1 MIIKRINISII
12 LFLTIVNFLLCQTV
26 SKINYSES
34 EEILFN
40 PERGFSS
47 QITSNVTGALISN
60 LKNEKVSVIQK
71 LYVIPQFRNSDLS
84 TDFLESMQFDL
95 DAAREGGVK
104 LVIRF
109 SYTEEQNGQDAN
121 LNTILRHIEQIKP
134 ILQKNYDVILYM
146 EAGFIGAWGE
156 WYYSTNNLNN
166 TSDRRTVLSALLDA
180 LPEER
185 CVVVRTPNYKRLI
198 FNDPNPITLADAFNG
213 TKKSRTG
220 AHNDCFLASATD
232 FGTYLQNDIEG
243 DKNYLNQD
251 NMFVPQGG
259 ETCSPS
265 EYSDCN
271 HAITDLQRMH
281 WSVLN
286 KDYNETVLNNWK
298 TNACYQDIQ
307 KRLGY
312 RFVLL
317 NSEIS
322 DSVKPGGEITV
333 KLKILNKGFAS
344 PFNARNVELVLRK
357 TDRTKQ
363 YRLETNEDPR
373 YWFSGDTV
381 NVEITGGILNETEVG
396 NYELFLHLADPI
408 IKLHNRPEYA
418 IHLANK
424 NLWEESTGFNFL
436 KHIVKI
442 DSKVQGN
449 NYNGELYFEQD
460 SIANINPANIIIDGD
475 FTDWQTV
482 QQLDNVSEPEGKG
495 DALNPSTDITD
506 VWATDDENNLYI
518 SYSLDSTFSDQ
529 YFYHIFLDTDSDT
542 STGFHSEGS
551 FAGIDLMIEN
561 DLMWKYTGI
570 NGEWS
575 WQQYGN
581 FSSAISNNNKRIEVS
596 IAKDLLNGLGAF
608 NKIGIL
614 INVNDDNEN
623 VDDDYAPDNYKEK
636 SYNYSYLITSVY
648 AKEKRTVN
656 NAFSI
661 TNYPNPFNPTTTIQ
675 YNIPFSREGSGV
687 LQNKENGTINSL
699 SAFSVRT
706 NVQLKVYDM
715 LGREI
720 TTLVNKLQK
729 PGNYKIIFNASKFS
743 NGIYIV
749 RLQTGSKIISKK
761 IVLLK

>member
-12 LFLTIVNFLLCQTV
+12 LFLTLVNLLLCQTV

-34 EEILFN
+34 DEVLLN

-47 QITSNVTGALISN
+47 QITSPITGALINN
-60 LKNEKVSVIQK
+60 LKKEKVSVIQK
-71 LYVIPQFRNSDLS
+71 LYVIPQFRSSDLS
-84 TDFLESMQFDL
+84 SDFLEAMQFDF
-95 DAAREGGVK
+95 DAAREGGIK

-121 LNTILRHIEQIKP
+121 LNRILRHIEQIKP
-134 ILQKNYDVILYM
+134 LLQKNYDVILYM

-156 WYYSTNNLNN
+156 WYYSSNNLNN
-166 TSDRRTVLSALLDA
+166 TNDRRTVLFALLDA

-198 FNDPNPITLADAFNG
+198 FNDQNPITFAEAFNG
-213 TKKSRTG
+213 TRKSRTG

-243 DKNYLNQD
+243 DKNYLQQD

-259 ETCSPS
+259 ETCSSS
-265 EYSDCN
+265 EYSDCT
-271 HAITDLQRMH
+271 HALTDLQRMH

-298 TNACYQDIQ
+298 TNGCYQDIQ

-333 KLKILNKGFAS
+333 KLKIVNKGFAS

-363 YRLETNEDPR
+363 YRLKTNDDPR
-373 YWFSGDTV
+373 FWFSGDTA
-381 NVEITGGILNETEVG
+381 NVEIKCGVLNETEEG
-396 NYELFLHLADPI
+396 NYEIFLHLADPI
-408 IKLHNRPEYA
+408 TKLHNKPEYS
-418 IHLANK
+418 IQLANK
-424 NLWEESTGFNFL
+424 DLWEESSGFNFL
-436 KHIVKI
+436 KHTVKI
-442 DSKVQGN
+442 DSKVSGN
-449 NYNGELYFEQD
+449 NYNGQLYFEQD
-460 SIANINPANIIIDGD
+460 SIATIEPANITIDGD
-475 FTDWQTV
+475 FTDWQNV
-482 QQLDNVSEPEGKG
+482 PQLDNVTEPEGKG
-495 DALNPSTDITD
+495 DALNPSTDIID

-518 SYSLDSTFSDQ
+518 SYSLDSVFSDQ

-561 DLMWKYTGI
+561 DLMWKYTGT

-575 WQQYGN
+575 WKQYGN
-581 FSSAISNNNKRIEVS
+581 FSAAYNNDNNRIEVS
-596 IAKDLLNGLGAF
+596 IAKDILRNIGAT

-623 VDDDYAPDNYKEK
+623 VDDDYAPNSYKEQN
-636 SYNYSYLITSVY
+636 YTYSYLATSVHTV
-648 AKEKRTVN
+648 KQRTLKN
-656 NAFSI
+656 NFSI
-661 TNYPNPFNPTTTIQ
+661 TNYPNPFNPTTTIE
-675 YNIPFSREGSGV
+675 YTIPNSAQFAASQKEELET
-687 LQNKENGTINSL
+687 LQAITQQ
-699 SAFSVRT
+699 
-706 NVQLKVYDM
+706 VQLKVFDI

-720 TTLVNKLQK
+720 TTLVNKQQK

-743 NGIYIV
+743 NGIYII
-749 RLQTGSKIISKK
+749 RLQTGNDIISKK